1 MLGISDKLNEFKNM
15 LVKNFNDECA
25 LKGIVIG
32 ATVGSIGTLVLMAVG
47 YVVKR

>member
-1 MLGISDKLNEFKNM
+1 MLGISDKLNQFKNM

-32 ATVGSIGTLVLMAVG
+32 AIVGSIGMLILIAVW
-47 YVVKR
+47 YVMGR